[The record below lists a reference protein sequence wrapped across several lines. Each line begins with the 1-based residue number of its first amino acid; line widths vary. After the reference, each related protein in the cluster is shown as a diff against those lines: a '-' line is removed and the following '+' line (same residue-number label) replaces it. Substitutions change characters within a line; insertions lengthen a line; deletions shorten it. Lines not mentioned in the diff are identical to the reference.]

1 MTIARLRRGAVSYW
15 QTARKLNRNIQL
27 LLVATALGGIAQG
40 IFSVDFN
47 LYILS
52 LGIDADALGSI
63 LSAGLLAHMLG
74 SIPMGFLGEIFGYRA
89 AFLAIY
95 ATAGIA
101 RLAQVATA
109 HVPSILTAAFV
120 GGLVLAGNFV
130 VRLPF
135 LAANAEDSNR
145 AHAFSLSLM
154 TSTVSFSLGSLI
166 AGYLPNLLLW
176 ISPDLTTRYRFS
188 MYLGGALT
196 LIAVIPIL
204 MIKDRVPRRKKR
216 ISLYPYLHGVD
227 RFTVLVAIIELF
239 IGLAMGLS
247 NPFINVHF
255 VYGLGTTREFFGT
268 VAALAIIPIT
278 IATALGPSLGARA
291 GKVRTITVARFL
303 VPVALVTL
311 AITTNPLL
319 GTAAYWLTR
328 AIYYM
333 AQSMWFAFTMEAATP
348 RAKVAVAAWL
358 ELTFCLGMAIGSRLT
373 GSLLAA
379 SNYALPFY
387 LSAGAAALT
396 GALTY
401 LFVGSY
407 DRREGAKVSAA
418 T

>member
-1 MTIARLRRGAVSYW
+1 MMIKRLQRGAVSYW
-15 QTARKLNRNIQL
+15 QTARKLNRSTQL

-40 IFSVDFN
+40 IFSVNFN

-63 LSAGLLAHMLG
+63 LSAGSFGNMLG

-89 AFLAIY
+89 AFFAIY
-95 ATAGIA
+95 AIAGMT
-101 RLAQVATA
+101 RLARVATA
-109 HVPSILTAAFV
+109 HAPSILIAAFM
-120 GGLVLAGNFV
+120 GGLVMAGNFV
-130 VRLPF
+130 IRLPF
-135 LAANAEDSNR
+135 LAANADESNR
-145 AHAFSLSLM
+145 AHAFSLSLL
-154 TSTVSFSLGSLI
+154 TSTVSFSLGSLA
-166 AGYLPNLLLW
+166 AGYIPNLLLW
-176 ISPDLTTRYRFS
+176 LSPDLTMRYRFS
-188 MYLGGALT
+188 LYLGGALT
-196 LIAVIPIL
+196 LLSVIPIM

-216 ISLYPYLHGVD
+216 ISLFPYLHGVD
-227 RFTVLVAIIELF
+227 RFTIMVATIELF
-239 IGLAMGLS
+239 LGLSMGFS

-268 VAALAIIPIT
+268 IAALAIIPTT
-278 IATALGPSLGARA
+278 IATALGPSLAARW
-291 GKVRTITVARFL
+291 GKVRTITVARVL

-311 AITTNPLL
+311 AVTTRPLL
-319 GTAAYWLTR
+319 GTAAYWLSR
-328 AIYYM
+328 AIHMM

-373 GSLLAA
+373 GSLLAT

-387 LSAGAAALT
+387 LSAGAAGLT
-396 GALTY
+396 GALTH

-407 DRREGAKVSAA
+407 DRREGTQASAA